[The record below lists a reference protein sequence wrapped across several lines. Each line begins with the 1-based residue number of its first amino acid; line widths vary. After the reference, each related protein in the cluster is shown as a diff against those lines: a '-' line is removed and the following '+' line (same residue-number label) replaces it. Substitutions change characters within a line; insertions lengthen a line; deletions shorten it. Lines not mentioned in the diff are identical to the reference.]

1 MSRPSK
7 PKPAPAAA
15 APSETPAAAS
25 APATPDPAKT
35 PQVAPETTGA
45 VSAPASAAAEAA
57 AAPVDSIPTEADAPA
72 APANDPDGNQP
83 SPDAAAGSNGHVV
96 RVIGPAKGRW
106 RAGRHFGP
114 APVEIPATEL
124 TEADLEKLMADPELN
139 VLVVGEA

>member
-1 MSRPSK
+1 MTAST
-7 PKPAPAAA
+7 
-15 APSETPAAAS
+15 TPVHI
-25 APATPDPAKT
+25 THRGGCHCRR
-35 PQVAPETTGA
+35 VRFE
-45 VSAPASAAAEAA
+45 V
-57 AAPVDSIPTEADAPA
+57 DAPA

-124 TEADLEKLMADPELN
+124 TEADLEKLMADPELS

>member
-15 APSETPAAAS
+15 APTETPAAAS

-57 AAPVDSIPTEADAPA
+57 AAPVDPIPADAVTSVVLGDTTIPA
-72 APANDPDGNQP
+72 FLRASQATE
-83 SPDAAAGSNGHVV
+83 GSKGHVV

-114 APVEIPATEL
+114 APVEIPIEDLSDVQIEL
-124 TEADLEKLMADPELN
+124 MKGDPEL
-139 VLVVGEA
+139 LCSWPD

>member
-15 APSETPAAAS
+15 AATETPAAAS

-35 PQVAPETTGA
+35 PQVAPEATGA

-57 AAPVDSIPTEADAPA
+57 AAPVDPIPTEANAPT
-72 APANDPDGNQP
+72 
-83 SPDAAAGSNGHVV
+83 GSNGHVV

-114 APVEIPATEL
+114 TPVEIPAAEL